1 MQQVTTQKR
10 KRGRP
15 RKYHCIRHIH
25 ILLDERIAKQLDKFC
40 EEHLT
45 TKQEIIYNLI
55 TQFLYNQSKLNNL
68 LSKTAHRSR
77 YEQFVAL
84 VLNSTLIT
92 IVTHHEKVLEKP
104 VIRFSRDRLLQL
116 LSRVGL
122 VPHTDTLK
130 RYVLKMENEGL
141 VINELPGGVIITANT
156 NQFKKYLLNTDFQY
170 ELIRNLEKVEAW
182 QERLEQKMIK
192 ETY

>member
-1 MQQVTTQKR
+1 M
-10 KRGRP
+10 
-15 RKYHCIRHIH
+15 
-25 ILLDERIAKQLDKFC
+25 LDERIAKQLDKFC

-45 TKQEIIYNLI
+45 TKQEVIYNLI